1 SPSTARSRRFA
12 MSISSTTDELNM
24 QMIVQ
29 VFDRRHNRK
38 PNKTKEIRRAW
49 LALAPGWID
58 PGKRLSTR

>member
-38 PNKTKEIRRAW
+38 PNKTKEIRRAPPHRNGE
-49 LALAPGWID
+49 AVD
-58 PGKRLSTR
+58 VEQ